1 MFQASKMRE
10 VAEKVREDN
19 DTKEAKALMNK
30 VITQSNDGQTTLIY
44 KGTLSQTN
52 YKLFK
57 RLGYNIEEE
66 SENSFTLNW

>member
-10 VAEKVREDN
+10 VAEKVQEDN

>member
-1 MFQASKMRE
+1 MRE
-10 VAEKVREDN
+10 VAEKVQEDN

>member
-10 VAEKVREDN
+10 VAEKVQEDN

-52 YKLFK
+52 YRLFK
-57 RLGYNIEEE
+57 RLGYDIEEE